1 MSESLANADRRER
14 LRKLALE
21 TIDLNKDPYFMRNH
35 LGSYEC
41 KLCLTLHNNEGN
53 YLAHTQGKRHQE
65 NLARRA
71 AKEAKEQQYRPNE
84 PTVVA
89 ARRVMKIGRPGYKVT
104 KARDLSTRQRSLIFE
119 IDYPQAEEDVQ
130 PRHRFMS
137 AFEQRVDSA
146 KEREWQYLLFACEPY
161 ETIGFKIPNVEID
174 KGEGRFFSSWDG
186 KAKKFVLQLYF
197 REGGQGGREGGG
209 RRSRSGRRG
218 MGWED
223 RRRGGGRRRGDD
235 VWRWWW
241 AAAAAD
247 ASSSTAPTAAAA
259 AAAVS
264 VSAEFGEFWSASSSS
279 SAGTTGWRVWWVW
292 RRAASPSSSSSSS
305 SSWVFLGGK
314 EGGKEGGR
322 EGFVCM
328 EGWNG
333 WVGWEGKWEGGDA

>member
-71 AKEAKEQQYRPNE
+71 AREAKEQQYRPNK
-84 PTVVA
+84 PTMVA
-89 ARRVMKIGRPGYKVT
+89 ARRMMKIGRPGYKVT

-137 AFEQRVDSA
+137 AFEQRVESA

-174 KGEGRFFSSWDG
+174 KGEGRFLSQWDP
-186 KAKKFVLQLYF
+186 KARKFLLQLYF
-197 REGGQGGREGGG
+197 RERGEGEAGRGA
-209 RRSRSGRRG
+209 SG
-218 MGWED
+218 
-223 RRRGGGRRRGDD
+223 
-235 VWRWWW
+235 
-241 AAAAAD
+241 
-247 ASSSTAPTAAAA
+247 
-259 AAAVS
+259 
-264 VSAEFGEFWSASSSS
+264 
-279 SAGTTGWRVWWVW
+279 
-292 RRAASPSSSSSSS
+292 
-305 SSWVFLGGK
+305 
-314 EGGKEGGR
+314 EGGR
-322 EGFVCM
+322 GTPMPVASPQNGSSNYQQGFGQEGRMQF
-328 EGWNG
+328 EERRTQLPPPPPPQHYQPQQSLGSFG
-333 WVGWEGKWEGGDA
+333 QRHGHAAGYGYGGGPPPPPPPPPRHGGY

>member
-1 MSESLANADRRER
+1 MSLAAFYDCGAESLSFTTDRYGPHILPLSLLLPPSLPPFCSSSLPPSPPYRHATLHLLLPLPGGIDFQHRDGSKFGGGGQMSESLANADRRER

-71 AKEAKEQQYRPNE
+71 AKEAKDQQYRPNK

-89 ARRVMKIGRPGYKVT
+89 TRRMMKIGRPGYKVT

-197 REGGQGGREGGG
+197 REGGGGREGGRG
-209 RRSRSGRRG
+209 TPVPERSPRNG
-218 MGWED
+218 M
-223 RRRGGGRRRGDD
+223 
-235 VWRWWW
+235 V
-241 AAAAAD
+241 
-247 ASSSTAPTAAAA
+247 
-259 AAAVS
+259 
-264 VSAEFGEFWSASSSS
+264 
-279 SAGTTGWRVWWVW
+279 
-292 RRAASPSSSSSSS
+292 
-305 SSWVFLGGK
+305 
-314 EGGKEGGR
+314 
-322 EGFVCM
+322 
-328 EGWNG
+328 
-333 WVGWEGKWEGGDA
+333 KWEFNASTRENRTVRPP

>member
-1 MSESLANADRRER
+1 MSDSLANADRRER

-71 AKEAKEQQYRPNE
+71 AKEAKEQQYRPNK

-89 ARRVMKIGRPGYKVT
+89 ARRMMKIGRPGYKVT

-119 IDYPQAEEDVQ
+119 VDYPQAEEDVQ

-186 KAKKFVLQLYF
+186 KIKKFVLQLYF
-197 REGGQGGREGGG
+197 REGGGGGGREGGRG
-209 RRSRSGRRG
+209 TPVPERSPRNGAGGPSP
-218 MGWED
+218 
-223 RRRGGGRRRGDD
+223 RGGGGGLMYGQQQQQQQQMPLPPPPPPQQQQYQFQQNLG
-235 VWRWWW
+235 
-241 AAAAAD
+241 
-247 ASSSTAPTAAAA
+247 S
-259 AAAVS
+259 
-264 VSAEFGEFWSASSSS
+264 FGQQPPPPPSPPPPGPPGGGFGGY
-279 SAGTTGWRVWWVW
+279 AGG
-292 RRAASPSSSSSSS
+292 PPPPPPPPPPPGY
-305 SSWVFLGGK
+305 F
-314 EGGKEGGR
+314 
-322 EGFVCM
+322 
-328 EGWNG
+328 
-333 WVGWEGKWEGGDA
+333 